1 MSRRA
6 VFPFRARPLFAFVAA
21 LCAALLFVPDARAQQ
36 PGPVPPWPKRV
47 LTTFTILQDMA
58 QNVAGDRATVESLTK
73 PGAGSHDYDPTP
85 QDLVRARNADLIL
98 WNGLGLERWFER
110 FFEGMREVPSAVLTE
125 GIAPVSL
132 VEGPYEGKPNPH
144 AWISPAN
151 ATVYVENIRRA
162 LVRLD
167 PANADTYD
175 RNAAAYTAELRRL
188 DAPIAEKLARIPEG
202 SRVLVTCEG
211 AFSHLARGYGLDEV
225 YLWAVNSDQTGTPQQ
240 IRRVIDGVR
249 ARKVPAVFCESTVN
263 DRARWQVARETR
275 SRFGGTLYVDSLT
288 PPGGPAPSFVQLL
301 RYNADTILRGFDV
314 AQ

>member
-1 MSRRA
+1 ML
-6 VFPFRARPLFAFVAA
+6 PFRARLPFAVLAA
-21 LCAALLFVPDARAQQ
+21 AFAALLLVQGARAQPPEAQ
-36 PGPVPPWPKRV
+36 RPGDPPARPKRV
-47 LTTFTILQDMA
+47 LTTFTILRDMA

-73 PGAGSHDYDPTP
+73 PGAEIHDYDPTP
-85 QDLVRARNADLIL
+85 QDLVRARGADLVL

-110 FFEGMREVPSAVLTE
+110 FFEGAREVPSAVLTE
-125 GIAPVSL
+125 GIAPLSL

-144 AWISPAN
+144 AWMSPAN
-151 ATVYVENIRRA
+151 AAIYVENIRRA

-167 PANADTYD
+167 PANADAYD

-188 DAPIAEKLARIPEG
+188 DAPIAEKLARIPRG

-211 AFSHLARGYGLDEV
+211 AFSYLARGYGLDEL
-225 YLWAVNSDQTGTPQQ
+225 YLWAVNSDQTGTPRQ

-263 DRARWQVARETR
+263 DRAMRQVARETR
-275 SRFGGTLYVDSLT
+275 ARFGGTLYVDSLT
-288 PPGGPAPSFVQLL
+288 PPDGPAPSFVELL
-301 RYNADTILRGFDV
+301 RYNADTVLRGFDV